1 MLVVAGGDPT
11 PDTRHPGPGQCGPAP
26 RTTPPLSLSS
36 GLSMTKCCTTSHF
49 PLFSARFYSG
59 AKFELCHILLVLG
72 SLYSSETYTITIFG
86 AASLISQLLYILVVF
101 DLIFEVIISELMDD
115 GYSVDK

>member
-1 MLVVAGGDPT
+1 
-11 PDTRHPGPGQCGPAP
+11 
-26 RTTPPLSLSS
+26 
-36 GLSMTKCCTTSHF
+36 MTKCCTTSHF

-101 DLIFEVIISELMDD
+101 DLIFEVIISEIMDD
-115 GYSVDK
+115 GRVDK